1 MTHHLSGWICTY
13 DLYIWWMWKI
23 LFLPA
28 ASDLGRCHYGDRE
41 CLKRTINSYAILLKN
56 GRRDLNLVP
65 IDPLQV
71 DEVNINQGSTSQV
84 NINLR
89 FRDLKCY
96 GLSKAVIKDIMY
108 VFIFRSLNKFIFWLL
123 FVASDS
129 TGALN
134 EIQQHRNSNLLPA
147 YHAFHWLVHTKLAG
161 ISYCCRLMVMDQP
174 TWHLVSFPNRNQK
187 SIHSC

>member
-1 MTHHLSGWICTY
+1 M
-13 DLYIWWMWKI
+13 
-23 LFLPA
+23 PA

-71 DEVNINQGSTSQV
+71 DEVNINQGSTSPV

-96 GLSKAVIKDIMY
+96 GLSLAVIKDIMY
-108 VFIFRSLNKFIFWLL
+108 AFIVRSLNFSGISLYFDYCWSHPFPQGLRTRSSNIEIWICCPHTAHFIGWYIQSSWEYPI
-123 FVASDS
+123 ASD
-129 TGALN
+129 
-134 EIQQHRNSNLLPA
+134 
-147 YHAFHWLVHTKLAG
+147 
-161 ISYCCRLMVMDQP
+161 
-174 TWHLVSFPNRNQK
+174 
-187 SIHSC
+187 